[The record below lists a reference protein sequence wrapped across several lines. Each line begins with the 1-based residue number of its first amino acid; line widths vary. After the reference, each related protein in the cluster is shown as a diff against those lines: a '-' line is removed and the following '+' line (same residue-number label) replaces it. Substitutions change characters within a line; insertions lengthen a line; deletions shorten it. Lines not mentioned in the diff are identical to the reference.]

1 MIGIGAGIA
10 GRSAG
15 WGVNRVRGLARQTI
29 PLGALTHTREG
40 AASYTDASLAV
51 ASAAAGVL
59 RSSHYVL
66 DPTTGVYVPS
76 TLLEGQGQNLC
87 SGYSEPTTAQ
97 VPNKANVADA
107 VGFAAF
113 GLSNGVAFGDNSVQR
128 YGYVPATVAAGT
140 QYTVSAFVVMDD
152 GTAPATPANDGTGDF
167 SLVLDGVAG
176 GVIPTAQCR
185 VRRVG
190 GTLYRVHGTVTP
202 SAAGTSFG
210 VIKNTTNAAR
220 GFKVT
225 GFMLAAGPITTS
237 YIKTTGSTQSRV
249 ADLAYYTGT
258 GDSPLVV
265 PQASWFYTRFIESG
279 TALSGI
285 GTRLFA
291 LTDTGAPT
299 PWLIVDSTGTTY
311 RVRHSDVAGV
321 IVTSTAPVAPAIG
334 DRVEMLIVLQ
344 NGAVTIRLCINAQPL
359 QSGLTSA
366 GSQFGALW
374 GANKLWMNSIGG
386 VNAGVNAFL
395 PNARG
400 ELITVSKASAEFLAM
415 TAEQQMAAARTRY
428 QYEAA

>member
-40 AASYTDASLAV
+40 AASYTDASLAI

-66 DPTTGVYVPS
+66 DPTTGVYVQS
-76 TLLEGQGQNLC
+76 TLLEGQGQNLITR
-87 SGYSEPTTAQ
+87 SEPTAAQ
-97 VPNKANVADA
+97 VVGGVSSGSQDD
-107 VGFAAF
+107 VGFGGFATAIRLNYQAGASVYAYGPTA
-113 GLSNGVAFGDNSVQR
+113 GLVAGVSYR
-128 YGYVPATVAAGT
+128 S
-140 QYTVSAFVVMDD
+140 SAFVLMDD
-152 GTAPATPANDGTGDF
+152 GGAPNVGLGGAFTLRLGSGRTITDNLRTTHIGGGVYRVSGTAVFVAGDTQAAGIARATTQPDTRGMRVIGFMIEPGTAPE
-167 SLVLDGVAG
+167 S
-176 GVIPTAQCR
+176 
-185 VRRVG
+185 
-190 GTLYRVHGTVTP
+190 
-202 SAAGTSFG
+202 
-210 VIKNTTNAAR
+210 
-220 GFKVT
+220 
-225 GFMLAAGPITTS
+225 S
-237 YIKTTGSTQSRV
+237 YIKTTGSVATRV

-258 GDSPLVV
+258 GDSPLAV
-265 PQASWFYTRFIESG
+265 PQASWWYTRFIESG

-415 TAEQQMAAARTRY
+415 TAEQQMAVARTRY